1 VKYSRPNRKQN
12 NRTII
17 QALFNESTVS
27 NYVDCIL
34 EGVCQASGDE
44 YYYCKERSLKPMPP
58 LKNKGAIKP
67 DYEIRRKDDDECVF
81 IIEVKKLFKI

>member
-1 VKYSRPNRKQN
+1 
-12 NRTII
+12 
-17 QALFNESTVS
+17 
-27 NYVDCIL
+27 
-34 EGVCQASGDE
+34 
-44 YYYCKERSLKPMPP
+44 MPP